1 MDHPPVNSV
10 ALPNAVG
17 SGFFSSSL
25 DALPVLLQVRT
36 LMFSGLATDICVL
49 FPANAYMRGYTLV
62 VPEDCVAAE
71 TTEASRHAL
80 AQMRKALKGTTCPS
94 TALRLQELAALP
106 AS

>member
-1 MDHPPVNSV
+1 MLV
-10 ALPNAVG
+10 
-17 SGFFSSSL
+17 F
-25 DALPVLLQVRT
+25 LQART
-36 LMFSGLATDICVL
+36 RMFSGLATDICVL